1 MDDHDKTGTV
11 YWFTG
16 LAGAGKTSIG
26 KQFHKKLINET
37 SSKSVFLDGDELREA
52 FGNKFGHSLEE
63 RRYLAHSY
71 SRLCYLISKQGIDV
85 VCCTIS
91 MFNSCREWNR
101 SNIIKYKEIFIH
113 ASIKVLQKRNQKNLY
128 KGEDNKTA
136 NDVVGIN
143 MQYELPLNPDIKIN
157 NDGLLGV
164 EEIVRRNYYNI
175 IKF

>member
-1 MDDHDKTGTV
+1 MNDDDKTGTV

-26 KQFHKKLINET
+26 KRFQKKLISET

-101 SNIIKYKEIFIH
+101 CNIIKYKEIFITT
-113 ASIKVLQKRNQKNLY
+113 SIEVLQKRNQKDLY
-128 KGEDNKTA
+128 KGENNKTA
-136 NDVVGIN
+136 KDVVGIN
-143 MQYELPLNPDIKIN
+143 MQYELPLNPDITIN
-157 NDGLLGV
+157 NDGLFDV
-164 EEIVRRNYYNI
+164 DEIVRRNYHKI
-175 IKF
+175 L